1 MVDVPQQRTPTMY
14 PQFTTEVAAQR
25 RQAFT
30 AVADRRR
37 LFGRRARAA
46 VESDAHAVDT
56 VSLAHLV
63 HLPVRLDGLLGEHA
77 TSTSPLDA
85 RVA

>member
-1 MVDVPQQRTPTMY
+1 MY

-25 RQAFT
+25 RQALT

-37 LFGRRARAA
+37 LFGRRTRAA
-46 VESDAHAVDT
+46 AADAVAVDT

-63 HLPVRLDGLLGEHA
+63 RLPVHLDGYLGEHA
-77 TSTSPLDA
+77 ASPSPLDA

>member
-1 MVDVPQQRTPTMY
+1 MY

-25 RQAFT
+25 RQALT
-30 AVADRRR
+30 AFADRRR
-37 LFGRRARAA
+37 LFGRRTRTAA
-46 VESDAHAVDT
+46 TADAVAVDT

-63 HLPVRLDGLLGEHA
+63 HLPVHLDGYLGEHA
-77 TSTSPLDA
+77 ASVSPWDA